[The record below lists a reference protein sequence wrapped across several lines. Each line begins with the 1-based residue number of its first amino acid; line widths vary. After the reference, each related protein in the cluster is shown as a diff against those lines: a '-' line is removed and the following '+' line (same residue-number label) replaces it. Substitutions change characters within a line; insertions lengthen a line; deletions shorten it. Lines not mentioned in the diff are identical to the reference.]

1 MAASRQAQ
9 SGPVRPSQAQSGPV
23 LLPAPAEHSAPAQA
37 SPACRPHAGPGCEC
51 LGARAESRQALTR
64 DLHPTPLADWGA
76 PGDRQQMG
84 QGGPSP
90 VTWESPKAGRRVHG
104 AQLGSGAALGLGT
117 PPPST
122 HSSPLRLQKGACPQG
137 ARGWPRHR
145 PTLHTWGPASALGSR
160 GHTSLKPEPSCLA
173 KHPQDW
179 AVPTSHSE
187 QARAQPSVDCQPWA
201 CPRTPWPESVRHAG
215 RHPSLVTPA

>member
-1 MAASRQAQ
+1 MHSPSPASAAAATDHMAASRQAQ
-9 SGPVRPSQAQSGPV
+9 SGPVRPSAAASPSRALRPSTGQPR
-23 LLPAPAEHSAPAQA
+23 LPAP
-37 SPACRPHAGPGCEC
+37 RRPGCEC

-76 PGDRQQMG
+76 PGDCQQMG

-137 ARGWPRHR
+137 AGAGRGTAP
-145 PTLHTWGPASALGSR
+145 PFIPGALH
-160 GHTSLKPEPSCLA
+160 
-173 KHPQDW
+173 
-179 AVPTSHSE
+179 
-187 QARAQPSVDCQPWA
+187 QPWEA
-201 CPRTPWPESVRHAG
+201 EATQAS
-215 RHPSLVTPA
+215 SLSPPA